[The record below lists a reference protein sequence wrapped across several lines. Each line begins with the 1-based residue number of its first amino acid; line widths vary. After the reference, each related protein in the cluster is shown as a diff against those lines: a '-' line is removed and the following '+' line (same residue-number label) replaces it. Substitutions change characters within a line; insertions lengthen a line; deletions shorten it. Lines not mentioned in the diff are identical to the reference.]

1 MKRLAVALTVGLI
14 ACSAL
19 VSAEAIQK
27 WRTPD
32 GSLYFGDHPPPGA
45 TLLATYPETASAPI
59 TVIPTDEIAKLS
71 QAAADGRDI
80 IRRREEE
87 RAADRRVEEE
97 REARQAELE
106 ARASYD
112 DAQPF
117 WFITSTVTPCRIG
130 DSCFHHRPGDHHRFH
145 GSFQGP
151 FGQVGGLLARDGR
164 STNVVHESSPFPRRF
179 VMQSAPPSR
188 RHDQFR

>member
-14 ACSAL
+14 ACAAL
-19 VSAEAIQK
+19 VSADAIQK

-32 GSLYFGDHPPPGA
+32 GSLYFGDRPPPGA
-45 TLLATYPETASAPI
+45 TLLATYPETAAAPI
-59 TVIPTDEIAKLS
+59 TVIPTDEIAELS
-71 QAAADGRDI
+71 RAAADGRDI

-87 RAADRRVEEE
+87 RAADRRVDEE
-97 REARQAELE
+97 REARQAELA

-145 GSFQGP
+145 GSFQVP
-151 FGQVGGLLARDGR
+151 FGQAGGPFAGDGR

>member
-130 DSCFHHRPGDHHRFH
+130 DSCFHHRPGGHHRFH
-145 GSFQGP
+145 GSFPGP
-151 FGQVGGLLARDGR
+151 FAQAGDPFARDGR
-164 STNVVHESSPFPRRF
+164 STNVRHESSPFPRRF

-188 RHDQFR
+188 RHDQLR

>member
-97 REARQAELE
+97 REARQTELA

-151 FGQVGGLLARDGR
+151 FGQAGGPFARDGR

>member
-14 ACSAL
+14 VCSAL
-19 VSAEAIQK
+19 VYAEAIQK
-27 WRTPD
+27 WRTPG

-59 TVIPTDEIAKLS
+59 TMIPTDEIAKLS
-71 QAAADGRDI
+71 QSAADGRDI

-97 REARQAELE
+97 REARQTELA

-151 FGQVGGLLARDGR
+151 FGQVGGSFARDGR
-164 STNVVHESSPFPRRF
+164 STNVRRESSPVPRRF

>member
-14 ACSAL
+14 ACSAW

-27 WRTPD
+27 WRIPD

-112 DAQPF
+112 DGQPF

-130 DSCFHHRPGDHHRFH
+130 DSCFHHRSGDHHRHH
-145 GSFQGP
+145 GSFQGR
-151 FGQVGGLLARDGR
+151 FGQAGGPFARDGH
-164 STNVVHESSPFPRRF
+164 STNFVHEPAPFPRRF

>member
-97 REARQAELE
+97 REARQTEL
-106 ARASYD
+106 AAQASYD

-130 DSCFHHRPGDHHRFH
+130 DSCFHHRPGDHHRLH
-145 GSFQGP
+145 RSFQVPFSQAGGP
-151 FGQVGGLLARDGR
+151 FARDGR
-164 STNVVHESSPFPRRF
+164 STNVRHESSPFPRRF

>member
-32 GSLYFGDHPPPGA
+32 GSLYFGDHPPSGA

-87 RAADRRVEEE
+87 RAADRRVDEE
-97 REARQAELE
+97 REARQAEL
-106 ARASYD
+106 AAQASYD

-145 GSFQGP
+145 GSFQVP
-151 FGQVGGLLARDGR
+151 FGQVGGSFARDGR
-164 STNVVHESSPFPRRF
+164 STNVRRESSPFPRRF